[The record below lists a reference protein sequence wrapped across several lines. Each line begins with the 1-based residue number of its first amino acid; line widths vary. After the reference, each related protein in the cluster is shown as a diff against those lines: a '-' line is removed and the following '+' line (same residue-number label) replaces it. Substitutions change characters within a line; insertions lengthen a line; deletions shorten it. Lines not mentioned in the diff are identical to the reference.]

1 MSSSEER
8 QQILK
13 MVEDGKISAEEAMRL
28 MKALEENPAE
38 ERVEVIE
45 AASIPKS
52 EKIDAPEFEQ
62 VAARARRFAMIPVW
76 IGIGITLVSSLL
88 MYWAMQASGF
98 GFWFYC
104 LWFPFLFGVLILALG
119 AGGHNSRWLFVDV
132 QQKPGEHPG
141 RITLGFPVPLGLVG
155 WVLRNFGHHIKGM
168 DQQRAAD
175 MADLLKATASSKA
188 PLIVNASDDED
199 GERVQVYIG

>member
-1 MSSSEER
+1 MSAEER
-8 QQILK
+8 RQILK

-28 MKALEENPAE
+28 MRALDENAPEES
-38 ERVEVIE
+38 VEVIE
-45 AASIPKS
+45 AAPAPGS
-52 EKIDAPEFEQ
+52 EKTDAPEFEQ

-76 IGIGITLVSSLL
+76 IGIGVILVSGLL

-104 LWFPFLFGVLILALG
+104 MWFPFLFGVLILALG

-132 QQKPGEHPG
+132 HQRPGERPEH
-141 RITLGFPVPLGLVG
+141 ITLGFPIPLGLVG
-155 WVLRNFGHHIKGM
+155 WALRNFGHHIKGM
-168 DQQRAAD
+168 DRQRATD
-175 MADLLKATASSKA
+175 MADLVKATASSKS
-188 PLIVNASDDED
+188 PLIVNANDDED